1 VKNILISG
9 GHGRFGNWVRY
20 YALIEN
26 HKICS
31 PTSKEMDITDFE
43 SINSNIVKYKPDVF
57 IHAAAL
63 TRPLIV
69 HEDEPY
75 KSIETNIIGTS
86 NVVLA
91 CMKHNIKLIYISTD
105 YVYEGTTGNYDEK
118 SPIKPFNNYGWSK
131 LGGECSVKLYENS
144 LILRIAMMNKPIL
157 YPKALTDVKRS
168 LLFDED
174 AAKITLK
181 LLDNFGTINVGYE
194 PKSIYDFT
202 KEHNPNVG
210 KISLSEVGDIKL
222 PSNTSVNVG
231 KMKKLL
237 KNKEKDL

>member
-1 VKNILISG
+1 MKNILISG
-9 GHGRFGNWVRY
+9 GYGRFGNWVRY
-20 YALIEN
+20 YALLDDYNIY
-26 HKICS
+26 S
-31 PTSKEMDITDFE
+31 PTSKEMDVTDFE
-43 SINSNIVKYKPDVF
+43 SINSNIIKYKPDVF
-57 IHAAAL
+57 IHSAAL

-69 HEDEPY
+69 HENEPY

-91 CMKHNIKLIYISTD
+91 CMKHNIKLVYISTD
-105 YVYEGTTGNYDEK
+105 YVYEGSVGNYDEE
-118 SPIKPFNNYGWSK
+118 SPVKPFNNYGWSK

-157 YPKALTDVKRS
+157 YPKALVDVKRS

-202 KEHNPNVG
+202 KEYNPNVG
-210 KISLSEVGDIKL
+210 EISLSEVSDIKL
-222 PSNTSVNVG
+222 PSNTSVNVD
-231 KMKKLL
+231 KMNKLL
-237 KNKEKDL
+237 KNKKKDL

>member
-1 VKNILISG
+1 
-9 GHGRFGNWVRY
+9 
-20 YALIEN
+20 
-26 HKICS
+26 
-31 PTSKEMDITDFE
+31 
-43 SINSNIVKYKPDVF
+43 VF
-57 IHAAAL
+57 IHSAAL

-69 HEDEPY
+69 HENEPY

-91 CMKHNIKLIYISTD
+91 CMKHNIKLVYISTD
-105 YVYEGTTGNYDEK
+105 YVYEGSVGNYDEE
-118 SPIKPFNNYGWSK
+118 SPVKPFNNYGWSK

-157 YPKALTDVKRS
+157 YPKALVDVKRS

-202 KEHNPNVG
+202 KEYNPNVG
-210 KISLSEVGDIKL
+210 EISLSEVSDIKL
-222 PSNTSVNVG
+222 PSNTSVNVD
-231 KMKKLL
+231 KMNKLL
-237 KNKEKDL
+237 KNKKKDL